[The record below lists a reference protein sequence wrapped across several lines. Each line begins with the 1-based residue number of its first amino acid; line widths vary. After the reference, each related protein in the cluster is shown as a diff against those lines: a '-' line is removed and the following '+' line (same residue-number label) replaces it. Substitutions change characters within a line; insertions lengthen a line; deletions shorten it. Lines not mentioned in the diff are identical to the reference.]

1 MKNIYKIILTGLIL
15 GTMLVNS
22 SCSLKGLNNDVET
35 TSTPLPTSTDLNNK
49 TETNNPVQEDDTNN
63 LSVLNHTYTT
73 RYGEVNSVTCPQF
86 AFDYSDNWTVTKED
100 INVADRIEEWVT
112 LTNNNGVEINYIS
125 HSNLGGD
132 RFITKYE
139 VSKAA
144 DSQFIPGYAG
154 GEDGDYSVLGNFMV
168 GEIKAIGEYD
178 RKTGELNYFDGGISY
193 AVINFPPP
201 PKSLCE
207 M

>member
-73 RYGEVNSVTCPQF
+73 RYGG
-86 AFDYSDNWTVTKED
+86 AD
-100 INVADRIEEWVT
+100 IF
-112 LTNNNGVEINYIS
+112 L
-125 HSNLGGD
+125 
-132 RFITKYE
+132 
-139 VSKAA
+139 
-144 DSQFIPGYAG
+144 DSERGKDKCIPK
-154 GEDGDYSVLGNFMV
+154 N
-168 GEIKAIGEYD
+168 
-178 RKTGELNYFDGGISY
+178 RKSEH
-193 AVINFPPP
+193 
-201 PKSLCE
+201 
-207 M
+207 